1 MKCIACTIAEI
12 ECTCEIL
19 QKWERHKLLSS
30 AAEEL
35 GSLRRHHHLASIK
48 EHAYHSHQLCGP
60 THPDAMQDNQISSG
74 RRHIR
79 AFGTC
84 LANHQTKMLLQS
96 YQHNIQ
102 KAETIKAK
110 PNHNA

>member
-1 MKCIACTIAEI
+1 MKCIACTITKI

-19 QKWERHKLLSS
+19 QFCREQHKLLSS

-35 GSLRRHHHLASIK
+35 GSLRRHQYLESIK

-60 THPDAMQDNQISSG
+60 THPDAMHDNQIPSG
-74 RRHIR
+74 RRNIR

-84 LANHQTKMLLQS
+84 LANHQTRMLLQS

-102 KAETIKAK
+102 KAETI
-110 PNHNA
+110 